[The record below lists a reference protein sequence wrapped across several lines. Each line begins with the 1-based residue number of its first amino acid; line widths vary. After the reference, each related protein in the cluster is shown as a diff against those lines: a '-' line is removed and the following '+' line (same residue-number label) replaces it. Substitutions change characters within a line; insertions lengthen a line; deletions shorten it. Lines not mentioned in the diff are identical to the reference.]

1 METVLDR
8 NAVRRGCLLQINERG
23 LYDLT
28 VMEGGTPVETVRNV
42 SLKSA
47 ARIAVDKLQQEPA
60 NDKPV

>member
-8 NAVRRGCLLQINERG
+8 NAVRRGCFIQITERG

-28 VMEGGTPVETVRNV
+28 VMEGGTTVETVRNV

-47 ARIAVDKLQQEPA
+47 ARIAVDKLQQENT